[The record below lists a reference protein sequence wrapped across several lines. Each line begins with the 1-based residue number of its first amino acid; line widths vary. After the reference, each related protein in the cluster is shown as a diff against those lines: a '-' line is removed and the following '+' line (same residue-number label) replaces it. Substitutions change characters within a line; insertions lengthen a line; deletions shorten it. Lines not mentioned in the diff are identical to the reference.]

1 MATDFSLEE
10 TCTVCKGSGKLG
22 NQPCQN
28 CQGTGNALTEE
39 GKKILIY
46 LRNSIRTSEH

>member
-1 MATDFSLEE
+1 MATNRSLEE
-10 TCTVCKGSGKLG
+10 ICPICKGSGKIGAKL
-22 NQPCQN
+22 CQN

-39 GKKILIY
+39 GKQILEY

>member
-1 MATDFSLEE
+1 MATNLSLEE
-10 TCTVCKGSGKLG
+10 TCTVCKGSGKIG
-22 NQPCQN
+22 TKPCEN

-39 GKKILIY
+39 GKKLLNF